1 MKSELS
7 KTWVFRYAPDS
18 PDFIGGKG
26 SEKMRFV
33 AEPVARLIEEFNKLP
48 GIGPKS
54 AQRLAYHLLR
64 GSDEEAT
71 SLAEAILTLKEKIKL
86 CSVCFNITDC
96 DPCLICQD
104 TERDHSRI
112 CVVEKP
118 SDILPLERTGK
129 YNGVYHVVHGTIS
142 PAQGIGPEELK
153 IKELLARLQDGSA
166 TEVIVATNPNVESE
180 TLAMYLQRI
189 ITPLGI
195 RVTRLARGL
204 PFGAEL
210 EYADDLTLGQALEN
224 RRDF

>member
-1 MKSELS
+1 
-7 KTWVFRYAPDS
+7 
-18 PDFIGGKG
+18 
-26 SEKMRFV
+26 MRFV
-33 AEPVARLIEEFNKLP
+33 AEPIARLIEELNKLP

-64 GSDEEAT
+64 SPDDEARA
-71 SLAEAILTLKEKIKL
+71 LAGAILALKEKITL
-86 CSVCFNITDC
+86 CSLCFDNTDC
-96 DPCLICQD
+96 DPCRICQD
-104 TERDHSRI
+104 KERDHSKI

-118 SDILPLERTGK
+118 SDIMPLEHTGK
-129 YNGVYHVVHGTIS
+129 YNGVYHVLHGTIS
-142 PAQGIGPEELK
+142 PAQGIGPDELK
-153 IKELLARLQDGSA
+153 LRELLARLQDGSV

-180 TLAMYLQRI
+180 TMAMYLQRS

-224 RRDF
+224 RREF